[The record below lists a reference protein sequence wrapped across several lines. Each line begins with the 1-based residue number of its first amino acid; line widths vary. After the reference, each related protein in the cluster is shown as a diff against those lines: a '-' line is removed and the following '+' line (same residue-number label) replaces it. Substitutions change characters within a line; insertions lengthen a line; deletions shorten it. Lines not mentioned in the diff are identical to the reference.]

1 MNGVFV
7 VSRQLKYRLVVK
19 KYVQWMDG
27 FTNLK

>member
-1 MNGVFV
+1 MNGGCV

-19 KYVQWMDG
+19 KYVQLMDG